1 MSIEKEGRFLGTPQT
16 PAGGLRPPA
25 PPAQQLNEYKEWLLC
40 TKLTILIVNL
50 AVKREHG
57 ACCLSSSE
65 WGIIYSTGHF
75 FFATEEHYGRATQ
88 HYPCSTYSLGPRMV
102 PDLSTISY
110 STCAYC

>member
-1 MSIEKEGRFLGTPQT
+1 MPPAAASEKEGRFLGTPQT
-16 PAGGLRPPA
+16 PAGGLGPPA
-25 PPAQQLNEYKEWLLC
+25 PPAQQLHENKEWLVC

-50 AVKREHG
+50 AVKREHGRHG

-75 FFATEEHYGRATQ
+75 FFSTEEQYGRATQ

-102 PDLSTISY
+102 SDL
-110 STCAYC
+110 